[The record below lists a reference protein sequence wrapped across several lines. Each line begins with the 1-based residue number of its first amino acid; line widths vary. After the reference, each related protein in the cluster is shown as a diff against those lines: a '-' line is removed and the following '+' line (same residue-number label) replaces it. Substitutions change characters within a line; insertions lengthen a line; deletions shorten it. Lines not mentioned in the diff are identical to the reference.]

1 MKSGMKKQM
10 KIKLKRKDKPSR
22 RKRSMFLHL
31 TIIFM
36 LVGLL
41 PLVAIG
47 SLFVERYSGN
57 MREIVIDNAFSKA
70 NFMSRSIEEI
80 ISRLDEKLKYLY
92 DYNAED
98 YTSFYKIL
106 EDKSLNSGQLAVKIE
121 SILIIILYMD
131 NDIEGVRFI
140 DGNNKLY
147 SVYRDPTK
155 NIYGKIMLSDRLTGT
170 NTADYKKQY
179 LLPTIKENRY
189 YYPSEQYIFT
199 SARYYMD
206 TATVASANNKPMGTL
221 YLDVN
226 INKLKKV
233 VDDIQ
238 LYEKSNVYIVDK
250 NTGRYIYSPD
260 ENDYSKAF
268 GDKKVLMQLAANR
281 YKQEKDYILTGQ
293 EIDGSSWLIVT
304 RIYNQDI
311 LRLYKENVT
320 YFSVILIGACV
331 LLIIIN
337 LLSSR
342 KISLPARELKSAM
355 VEIERGN
362 LDTRVNLSS
371 QDEMGYLAEGLNHM
385 VENLQ
390 KYISKVYVAEL
401 RQREAQLNALR
412 TQISPHYL
420 YNTLDVIRMT
430 AISNNDG
437 KTASMLDSLSGQLR
451 YVIGQSSDRVALR
464 RELENIREYFV
475 IVKIRYEDK
484 LELDIDVNKEELD
497 LYVMKLLL
505 QPVVENA
512 VKHGFKNKREKGR
525 ISIRINR
532 REDCLEITVMDDGVG
547 MSADK
552 LRQLNDLLGR
562 EEIGLKTEDGWLSVG
577 VKNVYDRIKKYYGEE
592 YGFEITSCESLGTI
606 VKFRLPVLEQA
617 EESEAEKNV

>member
-1 MKSGMKKQM
+1 MKKQM